1 MSKKEA
7 KGIAAKNISI
17 KDWVSKVITPTKP
30 KMTGTDQ
37 YDLEI
42 APEMEWEDAPDIE
55 KAWRLS
61 VAKEKTDR
69 SRTRFM
75 NKVMMM
81 EVVDELVSMVESTS
95 LLV

>member
-1 MSKKEA
+1 MVEIKIVKGYKRRPGKMSKKEA
-7 KGIAAKNISI
+7 KGIAAKNRSM

-55 KAWRLS
+55 
-61 VAKEKTDR
+61 
-69 SRTRFM
+69 
-75 NKVMMM
+75 
-81 EVVDELVSMVESTS
+81 
-95 LLV
+95 